1 MRRGDGARRVTHLRI
16 EFLDGR
22 VREGGVAQA
31 AAGLGDGLQ
40 GLGTCAWFEK
50 VMPSAKST
58 TLWNRP
64 EAGPGRCR
72 ARALAA

>member
-1 MRRGDGARRVTHLRI
+1 
-16 EFLDGR
+16 
-22 VREGGVAQA
+22 
-31 AAGLGDGLQ
+31 
-40 GLGTCAWFEK
+40 

-64 EAGPGRCR
+64 EAGPGRRR